1 MPELKLARVD
11 TVHTVTEAVRQDG
24 QRRQPRREPNP
35 RARSPRGR
43 LLATLYPAGDPETC
57 EVDYVVDATGVL
69 TAILVRDIATGAVL
83 SRISARDLGTL
94 QAAGDGAGLLY
105 ERRG

>member
-35 RARSPRGR
+35 RARSPRAR

-69 TAILVRDIATGAVL
+69 TAILVRDSSTGAIL
-83 SRISARDLGTL
+83 SRIPARELSAL
-94 QAAGDGAGLLY
+94 QGDSDSAGLLY
-105 ERRG
+105 EQRG